1 MLCIKRHSLFHIYFP
16 FKALIK
22 TAALETIAIYFLKRN
37 KEQNLA
43 GARLFSR
50 QLLLQEQ
57 ESAVFKTA

>member
-22 TAALETIAIYFLKRN
+22 TTALETIAIYFLKRN

-43 GARLFSR
+43 RLFSI